1 MNLHITTPFGRRP
14 LTAAHLQAQAD
25 AAACSPETTVN
36 KWAVFRHIAQAKDA
50 IGVSDRALAV
60 LNALLS
66 FHPETA
72 LVAGQ
77 GGDLVVFPSNE
88 QLRLR
93 AHGMAETTLR
103 RHLGALVEA
112 GLLIRRD
119 SPNGKRYARKG
130 QGGEITQAFGFDLT
144 PIVSRACEFK
154 QQAEIVEAERRELRL
169 AREQVT
175 ILRRD
180 AAKMITAGVKG
191 GYEGDWTGLRARYA
205 SIVMAIP
212 RTPSPTDLKAIRG
225 SLAMLVADVGNAL
238 IQQSESYILA
248 GSDSHSERH
257 IQNSKTDALDSEPA
271 SESRAEDAGEPRPI
285 KARPPE
291 QSYPLAMVLDA
302 CPDIRDYTRA
312 GAEIRSWH
320 DLVAASDLIRTILG
334 ISPAVWR
341 EAQATMGAEPA
352 AVTVAAILQ
361 RAEHIKSPGG
371 YLRALVERK
380 RAGRYSLGPVLM
392 ALNRARLAQ
401 CRPS

>member
-14 LTAAHLQAQAD
+14 LTAAHLHAQTA
-25 AAACSPETTVN
+25 AAACSPETIVN
-36 KWAVFRHIAQAKDA
+36 KWAVFRHIAQAKDT

-77 GGDLVVFPSNE
+77 GGGLVVFPSNE

-93 AHGMAETTLR
+93 AHGMAESTLR

-130 QGGEITQAFGFDLT
+130 QGGEITQAFGFDLM
-144 PIVSRACEFK
+144 PIVVRAHEFK
-154 QQAEIVEAERRELRL
+154 QQAEIVESERRELRL

-180 AAKMITAGVKG
+180 AAKMITAGVEG

-205 SIVMAIP
+205 AIVLGIH
-212 RTPSPTDLKAIRG
+212 RTPNPTDLEAIRR
-225 SLAMLVADVGNAL
+225 SLAMLVADVGNVL
-238 IQQSESYILA
+238 IQRVESHIPD

-257 IQNSKTDALDSEPA
+257 IQSSKTDTLDSEPA
-271 SESRAEDAGEPRPI
+271 YENDAEAAVEPLPSE
-285 KARPPE
+285 ARSTE
-291 QSYPLAMVLDA
+291 RSYPLAMVLDA

-312 GAEIRSWH
+312 GTEIRSWH
-320 DLVAASDLIRTILG
+320 DLVAASDLVRTILG
-334 ISPAVWR
+334 ISPGGWR
-341 EAQATMGAEPA
+341 EAQAAMGAETA
-352 AVTVAAILQ
+352 AATIAAILQ

-401 CRPS
+401 SRPS

>member
-1 MNLHITTPFGRRP
+1 MNIHITTPFGRRP
-14 LTAAHLQAQAD
+14 LTAAHLQAQAR
-25 AAACSPETTVN
+25 AAACSPNTAVN
-36 KWAVFRHIAQAKDA
+36 KWSVFRHIAQAKDA

-130 QGGEITQAFGFDLT
+130 QGGVITHAFGFDLM
-144 PIVSRACEFK
+144 PIVSRAREFE

-180 AAKMITAGVKG
+180 AAKMTNAGVAG
-191 GYEGDWTGLRARYA
+191 GYEGDWTGLQARYA
-205 SIVMAIP
+205 SIVTAIP
-212 RTPSPTDLKAIRG
+212 RAPCLEDLRAIRQALTG
-225 SLAMLVADVGNAL
+225 LVADVGNAL
-238 IQQSESYILA
+238 VHQTKLEIPS

-257 IQNSKTDALDSEPA
+257 IQNSKTNTLIPEQA
-271 SESRAEDAGEPRPI
+271 SENQAEDAGEPSPAGTRS
-285 KARPPE
+285 PE
-291 QSYPLAMVLDA
+291 QSYSLTVVLEA

-312 GAEIRSWH
+312 GTEIRSWQ
-320 DLVAASDLIRTILG
+320 DLVAASDLVRTILG
-334 ISPAVWR
+334 ISPAMWR
-341 EAQATMGAEPA
+341 EAQATMGAETA
-352 AVTVAAILQ
+352 AATVAAILQ

-380 RAGRYSLGPVLM
+380 RAGRYSLGPVLR
-392 ALNRARLAQ
+392 ALNSARVAQ
-401 CRPS
+401 CRRS

>member
-1 MNLHITTPFGRRP
+1 MNVHITTPFGRRP
-14 LTAAHLQAQAD
+14 LTAAHLQAQVA

-36 KWAVFRHIAQAKDA
+36 KWAVFRHIAQAKDTL
-50 IGVSDRALAV
+50 GVSDRTLAV

-130 QGGEITQAFGFDLT
+130 QGGEITHAFGFDLT

-180 AAKMITAGVKG
+180 AAKMITAGVEG
-191 GYEGDWTGLRARYA
+191 GHGGDWTGLRARYA

-212 RTPSPTDLKAIRG
+212 RTPSPTDLKAIRR
-225 SLAMLVADVGNAL
+225 SLAMLVADVGNVL
-238 IQQSESYILA
+238 IQRSKTLILD
-248 GSDSHSERH
+248 GSDSHPERH
-257 IQNSKTDALDSEPA
+257 IQNSKTDTLDSEPA
-271 SESRAEDAGEPRPI
+271 SESRAEDAGEPRPA
-285 KARPPE
+285 KARSPE

-320 DLVAASDLIRTILG
+320 DLVAASELVRTILG
-334 ISPAVWR
+334 ISPAVWL
-341 EAQATMGAEPA
+341 EAQATMGAETA
-352 AVTVAAILQ
+352 AATVAAILQ

-371 YLRALVERK
+371 YLRTLVERK

-401 CRPS
+401 CRNT